1 MKKRYIL
8 VIILLLTLLSNNKKV
23 YAKNFEIREDSIKNQ
38 MSIIVPHGADCDVLV
53 GYEHHIIKNSIEEF
67 KDSEYI
73 LINHNGLL
81 YSGTVYLD
89 RIYRSGQHW
98 LGVYIGTLYFYRI
111 AP

>member
-8 VIILLLTLLSNNKKV
+8 LIISLLTLLSNNKKV
-23 YAKNFEIREDSIKNQ
+23 YAKKFEIREDSIKNQ
-38 MSIIVPHGADCDVLV
+38 MSIIVPHGADDDVLE
-53 GYEHHIIKNSIEEF
+53 GYEYHIIKNSREEF

-89 RIYRSGQHW
+89 SMHRSGQRW
-98 LGVYIGTLYFYRI
+98 LGVYIGNLYFYRV